1 YDPRSFQLFTEAFFD
16 SHPCC
21 LVSVTYGR
29 THCFHGT
36 PPKSLFGSKARLTKV
51 GSRNFSVQSYV
62 LNTDFLRE
70 HETSHKNHPPCCLPG
85 SRGLLCFDLFPLLS
99 RIQRSHW
106 FCHANRVED
115 LFDLLFAKQLL
126 FPSDLDYRASARHS
140 FFRNFSCF
148 GIPDV
153 RIQRR
158 RQRDCC
164 LHVEIAPLLV

>member
-1 YDPRSFQLFTEAFFD
+1 GHIAFTA
-16 SHPCC
+16 
-21 LVSVTYGR
+21 R
-29 THCFHGT
+29 

-62 LNTDFLRE
+62 LNTDSLRE

-126 FPSDLDYRASARHS
+126 LPCDLDSPASARYS
-140 FFRNFSCF
+140 SLRNFSCF
-148 GIPDV
+148 GIPAV
-153 RIQRR
+153 RMQRHG
-158 RQRDCC
+158 QRHCC
-164 LHVEIAPLLV
+164 VRVEIAS